1 MCNVSLVLVVREE
14 SGFNLHSAG
23 TTCRSRA
30 SKGHTVLRGISLSA
44 SCSFKQGGGK
54 MGTDISWFFSFI
66 LSLFFDG
73 EGSLVTLF
81 DSSGGKAQGV
91 PKSMSV

>member
-1 MCNVSLVLVVREE
+1 MASIYIPLVLPAGAVPAKVTQFCAAFHYRLLVA
-14 SGFNLHSAG
+14 SARRRQNGNGHFLVLFLHP
-23 TTCRSRA
+23 
-30 SKGHTVLRGISLSA
+30 L
-44 SCSFKQGGGK
+44 
-54 MGTDISWFFSFI
+54 FF
-66 LSLFFDG
+66 FFDG